1 MPNLQKQLDVSAQT
15 INYKSPVEVVF
26 ISLDLKYA
34 FNQLQLSDSVSN
46 HCNLNIARGDAT
58 GIYRFENKYA

>member
-1 MPNLQKQLDVSAQT
+1 MPNLLKQLDVSAQT
-15 INYKSPVEVVF
+15 INYISPVEVV
-26 ISLDLKYA
+26 LKYA

-58 GIYRFENKYA
+58 GSYRFENKYA